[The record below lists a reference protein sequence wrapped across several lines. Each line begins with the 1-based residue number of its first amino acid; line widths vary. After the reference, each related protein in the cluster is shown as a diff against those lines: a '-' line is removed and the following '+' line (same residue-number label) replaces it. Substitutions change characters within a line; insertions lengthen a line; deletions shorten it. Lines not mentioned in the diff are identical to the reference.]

1 VQRQCSQT
9 LFSGASD
16 MKRGYGHELKDRK
29 CCLNIEKLFFTVKV
43 TQQWHR
49 LSREAVKSPPWI
61 SSETTLTWSWAICN
75 NKDFWTRWPPA
86 VPSTFNCSVISPVI
100 SPLFLELFFVEHLGW
115 ISPSIGLGQLSQ
127 MCPYH
132 LFPISKPFCCRIR
145 MINGEINTLQVLLSN
160 RQNIVVKFILVIN
173 LKRYLS
179 PYGLLYRNVN
189 DQIFINHVYYP
200 FVISNYILCKVLEIQ
215 IVLASRC

>member
-1 VQRQCSQT
+1 
-9 LFSGASD
+9 
-16 MKRGYGHELKDRK
+16 
-29 CCLNIEKLFFTVKV
+29 
-43 TQQWHR
+43 
-49 LSREAVKSPPWI
+49 
-61 SSETTLTWSWAICN
+61 
-75 NKDFWTRWPPA
+75 
-86 VPSTFNCSVISPVI
+86 
-100 SPLFLELFFVEHLGW
+100 
-115 ISPSIGLGQLSQ
+115 
-127 MCPYH
+127 
-132 LFPISKPFCCRIR
+132 
-145 MINGEINTLQVLLSN
+145 MINGEINTLQVLLNN

>member
-1 VQRQCSQT
+1 
-9 LFSGASD
+9 
-16 MKRGYGHELKDRK
+16 M
-29 CCLNIEKLFFTVKV
+29 
-43 TQQWHR
+43 
-49 LSREAVKSPPWI
+49 
-61 SSETTLTWSWAICN
+61 
-75 NKDFWTRWPPA
+75 
-86 VPSTFNCSVISPVI
+86 ISPVI

-115 ISPSIGLGQLSQ
+115 NSPSIGLGQLSQ